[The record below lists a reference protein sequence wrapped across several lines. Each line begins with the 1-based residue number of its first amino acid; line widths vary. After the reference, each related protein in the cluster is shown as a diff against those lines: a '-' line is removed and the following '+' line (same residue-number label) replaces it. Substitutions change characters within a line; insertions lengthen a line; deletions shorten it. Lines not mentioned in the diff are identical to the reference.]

1 MTGDAD
7 ASGLPWLR
15 FGGRRGGNTRG
26 GLLAGEFL
34 LAVPGAEL
42 YRDQRHGQDGD
53 AGGEEERQPAPGQ
66 AVRFRRLP
74 EADQVSE
81 RVEHLTQPLAA
92 EDRLRPPVCY
102 SPALEALS
110 HAWRSAT
117 K

>member
-34 LAVPGAEL
+34 LAVPGAESHERRSRR
-42 YRDQRHGQDGD
+42 RDKPLG
-53 AGGEEERQPAPGQ
+53 
-66 AVRFRRLP
+66 FRRLP